1 LSYGSRQEI
10 TSAFKEMAAQIEEG
24 KLKSSDITSES
35 ISAFLQTREIPD
47 PDLILRTSGEKR
59 LSNFLL
65 WQAAYS
71 EFSFSSKLWPEFN
84 KEDLALVLQDFNS
97 RERRFGRLNV
107 VENHEQL
114 TH

>member
-1 LSYGSRQEI
+1 
-10 TSAFKEMAAQIEEG
+10 
-24 KLKSSDITSES
+24 
-35 ISAFLQTREIPD
+35 
-47 PDLILRTSGEKR
+47 
-59 LSNFLL
+59 L